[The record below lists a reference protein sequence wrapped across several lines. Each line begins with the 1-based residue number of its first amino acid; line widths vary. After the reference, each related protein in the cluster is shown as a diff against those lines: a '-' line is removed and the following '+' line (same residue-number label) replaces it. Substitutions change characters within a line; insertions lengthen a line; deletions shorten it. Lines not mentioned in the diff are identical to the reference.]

1 MVVACVT
8 TSKAFHS
15 KTKGL
20 SWKWFGKGDYQA
32 SKSTNWRVSNLVI
45 SLFRSQKNT
54 NPRLFRFLLSCL
66 GSIFLLVL
74 LIFTIFLIL
83 ILLIFVIFFVFVI
96 FVFFSLVFIFIFVF
110 FSPLLQVRPIIRSSV
125 LVPLKKVTPRLV
137 PA

>member
-20 SWKWFGKGDYQA
+20 PWKWFGKGDYQA
-32 SKSTNWRVSNLVI
+32 SKSTKWRVSNLVI

-110 FSPLLQVRPIIRSSV
+110 FSPILQVRPIIRSSV
-125 LVPLKKVTPRLV
+125 LVPLNKVTPRLV